1 MNIFIS
7 WSGETSMKIAA
18 ELKSF
23 IPRILQSAKPYYT
36 PSDIE
41 KGTRWESEINQ
52 KLQEC
57 LVGLICLTPDNTE
70 KPWIMFEAGALS
82 NRLDKS
88 KVCSILFDLKKSDVT
103 GPLSRFQM
111 TDFNHTDFYKL
122 AQSINSSMGDF
133 KIDDGLLRESFDYFF
148 PIFEAKVYN
157 ILKERKTDFVKPQR
171 SDRDILEELLDL
183 VRKQNDKVSIDDS
196 PKTISEAANEV
207 LKRIRKYEGEMIYN
221 YNVGDHVMYSG
232 LGQGFVS
239 KTEKHGER
247 MVVIVKLDDG
257 VTKAFYSTDKN
268 LNKI

>member
-7 WSGETSMKIAA
+7 WSGETSMKIAS
-18 ELKSF
+18 ELKNF

-111 TDFNHTDFYKL
+111 TDFNSNDFYKL
-122 AQSINSSMGDF
+122 AQSINSSMGDM
-133 KIDDGLLRESFDYFF
+133 KIEENLLRESFDYFF
-148 PIFEAKVYN
+148 PIFEGKVQE
-157 ILKERKTDFVKPQR
+157 ILKKRKGDYIKPQR

-183 VRKQNDKVSIDDS
+183 IRKQSNKVPIENNSKTAGDITDDILRRIGKYESKMLYNYKVGDSVIYSGYGEGVVSEIQTLGDKVVVVVDF
-196 PKTISEAANEV
+196 PKGD
-207 LKRIRKYEGEMIYN
+207 RKAYY
-221 YNVGDHVMYSG
+221 
-232 LGQGFVS
+232 
-239 KTEKHGER
+239 T
-247 MVVIVKLDDG
+247 
-257 VTKAFYSTDKN
+257 TDKH
-268 LNKI
+268 LNKL